1 MTNLSNLSPV
11 AVDTIYVYRLSR
23 LDAANREAGYATDAL
38 LSGFGKPV
46 YLCGYHGA
54 RGREVVYVHPDAVVK
69 GNSYHSPV
77 ASLSLIGLKALTPSV
92 AIEAIAAGHPKVVAY
107 DLHRVVDRYEAAGL
121 ALTDANLAVEEV
133 EEEYRSRPWS
143 RFWLVTTSNGHIH
156 RSTHCS
162 TCNRR
167 GRPTGF
173 ALVPYLSGQT
183 AADAVADLGP
193 ALCSVCFPEAP
204 VEDKEQATIPA
215 RLALALKEQG
225 SEAFLKARQE
235 ASEKAKA
242 KAADRCPG
250 AGERV
255 QIDQHGYVKCP
266 CCGWECRS
274 STGKVAAHRRPRYY
288 AVRVEENAYGDKYW
302 NGQSFGPSTK
312 KVAFESREAAE
323 AVPGVTKVLRD

>member
-11 AVDTIYVYRLSR
+11 AVDTIYIERLSR
-23 LDAANREAGYATDAL
+23 LDAANREAVYATTAL
-38 LSGFGKPV
+38 LGGFGKLV
-46 YLCGYHGA
+46 YVGTYKSRDG
-54 RGREVVYVHPDAVVK
+54 VYVHPDAVVE
-69 GNSYHSPV
+69 GNSYNSPV
-77 ASLSLIGLKALTPSV
+77 ASLSLIGLKELTPS
-92 AIEAIAAGHPKVVAY
+92 EAIKAITDGHPKAVACGLERY
-107 DLHRVVDRYEAAGL
+107 VDRYKAAGL

-156 RSTHCS
+156 RWTHCG

-204 VEDKEQATIPA
+204 VESKEQATIPA
-215 RLALALKEQG
+215 SLALALREQG
-225 SEAFLKARQE
+225 SEAFQKAREE
-235 ASEKAKA
+235 ANEKAKA

-255 QIDQHGYVKCP
+255 QIGQYGYVKCP

-274 STGKVAAHRRPRYY
+274 STGKVASHRRPRYY
-288 AVRVEENAYGDKYW
+288 AVQRVEYGNDKFW
-302 NGQSFGPSTK
+302 TGSGWGPSTK
-312 KVAFESREAAE
+312 RVAFESREAALAIEGATE
-323 AVPGVTKVLRD
+323 ARKD

>member
-11 AVDTIYVYRLSR
+11 AVDTIYVYRLRR
-23 LDAANREAGYATDAL
+23 LEDASREAGYATTAL

-46 YLCGYHGA
+46 YVGPRRA
-54 RGREVVYVHPDAVVK
+54 AEPVYVHPDAVVV

-77 ASLSLIGLKALTPSV
+77 ASLSEIGLKALTPSE
-92 AIEAIAAGHPKVVAY
+92 AIEAIAAGHSKVVAY
-107 DLHRVVDRYEAAGL
+107 DLHRVVDRYEAAQS
-121 ALTDANLAVEEV
+121 ALTDTRLAVNEV
-133 EEEYRSRPWS
+133 NEEYQSRPWS

-173 ALVPYLSGQT
+173 ALVPYLSGST

-225 SEAFLKARQE
+225 SEAFQKARQE

-250 AGERV
+250 AGERG
-255 QIDQHGYVKCP
+255 QIDQYGYVTCP
-266 CCGWECRS
+266 SCGWNCRS
-274 STGKVAAHRRPRYY
+274 STGKVAAHRRPRFY
-288 AVRVEENAYGDKYW
+288 AVQRSGYNDKYW
-302 NGQSFGPSTK
+302 NGTGWGPSTK
-312 KVAFESREAAE
+312 KVAFESREAALAIEGATE
-323 AVPGVTKVLRD
+323 ARRD

>member
-11 AVDTIYVYRLSR
+11 AVDTIYLERLRR
-23 LDAANREAGYATDAL
+23 LEDASREAGYATNAL

-46 YLCGYHGA
+46 YVGPRGA
-54 RGREVVYVHPDAVVK
+54 AEPVYVHPDAVVV

-77 ASLSLIGLKALTPSV
+77 ASLGDIGLKPLTPSE

-107 DLHRVVDRYEAAGL
+107 DLHRVAARYEAAGS
-121 ALTDANLAVEEV
+121 ALTDARLAVEEV
-133 EEEYRSRPWS
+133 NAEYNSRPWS

-156 RSTHCS
+156 RSTHCQ

-173 ALVPYLSGQT
+173 VLVPYLSGST

-204 VEDKEQATIPA
+204 VEDREQATIPA

-250 AGERV
+250 SGERV
-255 QIDQHGYVKCP
+255 EIGKHGYVKCP
-266 CCGWECRS
+266 SCGWSCRS
-274 STGKVAAHRRPRYY
+274 TTGKVAAHRRPRYY
-288 AVRVEENAYGDKYW
+288 AVQRVEYGNDKFW
-302 NGQSFGPSTK
+302 TGTGWGQSTK
-312 KVAFESREAAE
+312 KVAFESREAALAIEGATE
-323 AVPGVTKVLRD
+323 ARRE

>member
-11 AVDTIYVYRLSR
+11 AVDTIYLERLAR

-38 LSGFGKPV
+38 LSGCGKPV
-46 YLCGYHGA
+46 YVGH
-54 RGREVVYVHPDAVVK
+54 RGRGVEVVYVHPDAVVE
-69 GNSYHSPV
+69 GNSYGSPV
-77 ASLSLIGLKALTPSV
+77 ASLSLIGLKPLTPV
-92 AIEAIAAGHPKVVAY
+92 EAIALIAAGHHKTVAY
-107 DLHRVVDRYEAAGL
+107 DLHRVADRYEAAQS
-121 ALTDANLAVEEV
+121 ALTDARLAVEEV
-133 EEEYRSRPWS
+133 NQEFASRPWS
-143 RFWLVTTSNGHIH
+143 RFWLVCTSNGHIH
-156 RSTHCS
+156 RSTHCQ

-204 VEDKEQATIPA
+204 VESREQATIPA

-235 ASEKAKA
+235 ASAKASA

-250 AGERV
+250 SGERV
-255 QIDQHGYVKCP
+255 QTDRYGYAKCQ
-266 CCGWECRS
+266 CCGWQARS
-274 STGKVAAHRRPRYY
+274 ASGKVPAHRRPRFY
-288 AVRVEENAYGDKYW
+288 AVQRADYGNDKFW
-302 NGQSFGPSTK
+302 TGTGWGPSTK
-312 KVAFESREAAE
+312 KVAFESREAALAIEGATE
-323 AVPGVTKVLRD
+323 ARKE